1 MIVGGSSRPDHVRV
15 GQPADATDKS
25 TGATH
30 CRNGASWHYRRRPYF
45 VLRDPMMRMGR
56 TSATWPRSGIGV
68 ALESDG
74 DAENCRSRS
83 LALYSAENECCT
95 LLGFIL
101 TPND

>member
-1 MIVGGSSRPDHVRV
+1 MGTTVVPRISFY
-15 GQPADATDKS
+15 AT
-25 TGATH
+25 
-30 CRNGASWHYRRRPYF
+30 
-45 VLRDPMMRMGR
+45 PMMRMGR